1 MRVRLPGWITQPTL
15 RMSIIAILL
24 VVLLPTLGVVA
35 IALLNVGQSF
45 RTLSEQRLLET
56 AHILARTT
64 ESEISVT
71 GRLLHA
77 IRSGQSQIGNEVAPG
92 VSILP
97 NREEEGTYKLFTL
110 RRDATGKIIAPEFS
124 EAEVARLV
132 LQAAE
137 SGRMQVSNLLPP
149 RFDDDQPRVAIAY
162 PEAAPEGAMA
172 DGGQLIHV
180 VAVTDHPSSLLHSL
194 TDDSMGESN
203 AVLAITDGTGRLL
216 ARSVDGDRMLGRKVP
231 DWEQLTAMGADSGS
245 FRATTMEGRAIM
257 FSFQKIPNT
266 PGWVAVVGEPLV
278 TFDARWEHPIRSMIL
293 MSVGTIAVALLLAL
307 VLVRGLLQPIHD
319 LAQRSDKIARVGGTS
334 DEASVS
340 IPPARIREFETLR
353 RSLELAD
360 RKMRGRLAESRA
372 AEAASRANLDAM
384 ERAERLARIGSW
396 TLDLASGRFRFSEMM
411 AEMNGRS
418 TKDLV
423 TVEDLK
429 RMMPEADFNR
439 VSDAIARCLETG
451 ESYTVDVQ
459 HYTSGGGTFAA
470 EIRGGVLRDEAGAIS
485 GLSGTVQDVSERE
498 ASRAQ
503 MTAIAD
509 SLPNG
514 AIYRL
519 DFLTPE
525 LGLTGETVT
534 RKEMRFSYVSAGIDA
549 LIGIPHDALIRD
561 PSLFIEAVHPEDRA
575 RYLETSR
582 LATASG
588 TNFECEFRLIRPDG
602 EVIWI
607 QVRSAPRASEAGR
620 IWDGIILD
628 VTPAHKAAEAL
639 RRAKE
644 DAEAAEHA
652 KSDFLAT
659 MSHEIRTPMNSVI
672 GMTRL
677 ALQTQLDPKQRAY
690 LGKINDSAN
699 VLMGIINDILD
710 FSKIEAGGM
719 MLEKSVF
726 RLESVLESVASVT
739 ALKAEEKAL
748 ELTFVVPPG
757 TAQYWR
763 GDSLRL
769 AQVLTN
775 LVSNAVKFTS
785 DGDVVVSICAL
796 PEAPAGVHQLFFT
809 VRDTGIGLSQNQIDG
824 LFRPFSQGDSDT
836 ARKFGGTGLGLAISR
851 RIVELMGGTIWVES
865 RPGHGSTFCFT
876 VELEPAAPEIVPGS
890 LMQIS
895 ASLGTRRVLIVD
907 DNETARV
914 ALSEI
919 VDSFGMDSVAVDSG
933 EAALRLLH
941 RTQTGD
947 EPFDIV
953 LSDWRMPGMD
963 GLELARA
970 IRSDAHLV
978 NMPAVLMVTAYGH
991 QLVMAEATRIGLQG
1005 VLLKPVT
1012 RSMILNTFM
1021 EVLSVA
1027 PVDGFNRA
1035 PDPKI
1040 TENTDLKRILG
1051 GRKILV
1057 VDDNALNREVV
1068 GEFLDLVGVVVTT
1081 AENGSEAIARMKEHR
1096 FDAVLMDVHMPVM
1109 NGLEAIREIRRSP
1122 EWSNLPVV
1130 ALTAQARV
1138 EDERESIAAGMSA
1151 HLTKPLDEQ
1160 ALFRLLCDLITATD
1174 AGEESDPSPGSQP
1187 SAAPAPAIPEYQAD
1201 LSKLLRRFGGSRDRL
1216 LRFINGFLRDFGD
1229 MAERFAEMNIETDI
1243 TRIAEFSHRVKGVV
1257 GYVEAESLFA
1267 MSGTVETA
1275 ARQGDIA
1282 GIEAVSEQFRQLMA
1296 ECVAGLR
1303 QLAGEMQAEPAQ
1315 AGAAGLSAQEAWE
1328 QLEITLPLVAAGD
1341 FAARANLH
1349 ALAEGLTDT
1358 HLRKQVR
1365 FGLEQFEDLELGPAI
1380 VTLRGV
1386 SDALATTMRRTDA

>member
-1 MRVRLPGWITQPTL
+1 
-15 RMSIIAILL
+15 
-24 VVLLPTLGVVA
+24 
-35 IALLNVGQSF
+35 
-45 RTLSEQRLLET
+45 
-56 AHILARTT
+56 
-64 ESEISVT
+64 
-71 GRLLHA
+71 
-77 IRSGQSQIGNEVAPG
+77 
-92 VSILP
+92 
-97 NREEEGTYKLFTL
+97 
-110 RRDATGKIIAPEFS
+110 
-124 EAEVARLV
+124 
-132 LQAAE
+132 
-137 SGRMQVSNLLPP
+137 
-149 RFDDDQPRVAIAY
+149 
-162 PEAAPEGAMA
+162 
-172 DGGQLIHV
+172 
-180 VAVTDHPSSLLHSL
+180 
-194 TDDSMGESN
+194 
-203 AVLAITDGTGRLL
+203 
-216 ARSVDGDRMLGRKVP
+216 
-231 DWEQLTAMGADSGS
+231 
-245 FRATTMEGRAIM
+245 
-257 FSFQKIPNT
+257 
-266 PGWVAVVGEPLV
+266 
-278 TFDARWEHPIRSMIL
+278 
-293 MSVGTIAVALLLAL
+293 
-307 VLVRGLLQPIHD
+307 
-319 LAQRSDKIARVGGTS
+319 
-334 DEASVS
+334 
-340 IPPARIREFETLR
+340 
-353 RSLELAD
+353 
-360 RKMRGRLAESRA
+360 
-372 AEAASRANLDAM
+372 
-384 ERAERLARIGSW
+384 
-396 TLDLASGRFRFSEMM
+396 
-411 AEMNGRS
+411 
-418 TKDLV
+418 
-423 TVEDLK
+423 
-429 RMMPEADFNR
+429 
-439 VSDAIARCLETG
+439 
-451 ESYTVDVQ
+451 
-459 HYTSGGGTFAA
+459 
-470 EIRGGVLRDEAGAIS
+470 
-485 GLSGTVQDVSERE
+485 
-498 ASRAQ
+498 
-503 MTAIAD
+503 
-509 SLPNG
+509 
-514 AIYRL
+514 
-519 DFLTPE
+519 
-525 LGLTGETVT
+525 
-534 RKEMRFSYVSAGIDA
+534 
-549 LIGIPHDALIRD
+549 
-561 PSLFIEAVHPEDRA
+561 
-575 RYLETSR
+575 
-582 LATASG
+582 
-588 TNFECEFRLIRPDG
+588 
-602 EVIWI
+602 
-607 QVRSAPRASEAGR
+607 
-620 IWDGIILD
+620 
-628 VTPAHKAAEAL
+628 
-639 RRAKE
+639 
-644 DAEAAEHA
+644 
-652 KSDFLAT
+652 
-659 MSHEIRTPMNSVI
+659 
-672 GMTRL
+672 
-677 ALQTQLDPKQRAY
+677 
-690 LGKINDSAN
+690 
-699 VLMGIINDILD
+699 
-710 FSKIEAGGM
+710 

-748 ELTFVVPPG
+748 ELTFVVAPG

-809 VRDTGIGLSQNQIDG
+809 VRDTGIGLSQDQIDG

-876 VELEPAAPEIVPGS
+876 VELEPAAPEIFPGS